1 MSMLVSGRPTNYVLQ
16 SLSDADF
23 ALVKPHLKP
32 VELTRGSVLYNAG
45 EPIHRVFFPDSGII
59 SSVVELASGQAIE
72 IAMIGRDTVA
82 GGLFALDGKVSLYK
96 GIVQLAGSGWSVDVD
111 KLRAAAS
118 ASPSFARSLVVHE
131 QIVFAQAQQ
140 AAACNAVHSLE
151 ARMARWLLY
160 VRELIDG
167 ETLQLTQEFLS
178 QILGVQRSSI
188 SLVAARLQQRGLI
201 HYRRGRLVIERLDD
215 LRKVACECYDA
226 VKSHRD
232 RLLSEG

>member
-1 MSMLVSGRPTNYVLQ
+1 MLAPGRPTNFLLQ
-16 SLSDADF
+16 ALSEADF
-23 ALVKPHLKP
+23 ARVKPHLKP
-32 VELTRGSVLYNAG
+32 VELVRGTVLYEAG
-45 EPIHRVFFPDSGII
+45 EPIRRVLFPDSGII

-82 GGLFALDGKVSLYK
+82 GGLFALDGKVSLNK
-96 GIVQLAGSGWSVDVD
+96 GIVQLAGTGWSVDVD
-111 KLRAAAS
+111 KLRAAAD
-118 ASPSFARSLVVHE
+118 ASPTFARALVIHE

-167 ETLQLTQEFLS
+167 ETLQLTQEFMS
-178 QILGVQRSSI
+178 QILGVQRSSV

-201 HYRRGRLVIERLDD
+201 HYRRGKLEITRIDS
-215 LRKVACECYDA
+215 LRKIACECYDA
-226 VKSHRD
+226 VRSHRE

>member
-1 MSMLVSGRPTNYVLQ
+1 
-16 SLSDADF
+16 
-23 ALVKPHLKP
+23 
-32 VELTRGSVLYNAG
+32 
-45 EPIHRVFFPDSGII
+45 
-59 SSVVELASGQAIE
+59 
-72 IAMIGRDTVA
+72 
-82 GGLFALDGKVSLYK
+82 
-96 GIVQLAGSGWSVDVD
+96 
-111 KLRAAAS
+111 
-118 ASPSFARSLVVHE
+118 
-131 QIVFAQAQQ
+131 
-140 AAACNAVHSLE
+140 
-151 ARMARWLLY
+151 MARWLLY

-201 HYRRGRLVIERLDD
+201 HYRRGRLAIERLDD

>member
-1 MSMLVSGRPTNYVLQ
+1 MLTSTRPTNFLLH

-23 ALVKPHLKP
+23 TLVKPHLKA
-32 VELTRGSVLYNAG
+32 VEFPRGAVLYEAG
-45 EPIHRVFFPDSGII
+45 EAIRRVHFPDSGII

-82 GGLFALDGKVSLYK
+82 GGMFAMDGKISLNK

-111 KLRAAAS
+111 KLRTVADQ
-118 ASPSFARSLVVHE
+118 SPTFARSLIIHE

-140 AAACNAVHSLE
+140 AAACNAIHSLE
-151 ARMARWLLY
+151 ERMARWLLY

-167 ETLQLTQEFLS
+167 DTLHLTQEFMS
-178 QILGVQRSSI
+178 QILGVQRSSV

-201 HYRRGRLVIERLDD
+201 HYRRGKLAIVRLDS
-215 LRKVACECYDA
+215 LRKIACECYDA
-226 VKSHRD
+226 VKVHRE